1 MTSLLREDGTSVS
14 ILVAVEDIEF
24 DMAKIAERLQQTKAD
39 SLTRSMESDVVEALK
54 ELVETTQKEMAEMKQ
69 QQQQPQQGSQQEK
82 PDLVNLMQEIKML
95 RSLQVRVN
103 RRTAQVNDLFQ
114 DATPTDARD
123 LQDQLSELAIRQQRL
138 VESAAELAK
147 KMEEQR

>member
-1 MTSLLREDGTSVS
+1 
-14 ILVAVEDIEF
+14 
-24 DMAKIAERLQQTKAD
+24 
-39 SLTRSMESDVVEALK
+39 
-54 ELVETTQKEMAEMKQ
+54 MKQ